1 MHSHAHTH
9 TYTHTHTHAHTHVRR
24 TEGHG
29 CEKDNLEIIIEQVH
43 LRIVSMD
50 KILHFTNTLIIIII
64 FLRAA
69 LEEEVES

>member
-1 MHSHAHTH
+1 MHIHMS
-9 TYTHTHTHAHTHVRR
+9 
-24 TEGHG
+24 EGHG

-50 KILHFTNTLIIIII
+50 KILHFPNTLIIII

-69 LEEEVES
+69 LEEEEES